1 MYKVKV
7 SKPVTHCM
15 TQSTSEAKSKLK
27 MSNLLNS
34 SMMMRSQVLFKS
46 FFISWTSLAL
56 HSQISKYEV
65 HVTVPQIPE

>member
-7 SKPVTHCM
+7 SKPVTHCL

-27 MSNLLNS
+27 MTI
-34 SMMMRSQVLFKS
+34 SQVLFTS